1 MAAPTSNTTLTIDMI
16 TREALRILHQK
27 LNFIGNINRSYD
39 DSFAKKGAKIG
50 DTLRIRLPNQYT
62 VSSGAALALQDV
74 VEDKTTLSITNQHHV
89 DLQFNSSDLTL
100 KIDDFSERFI
110 KPAMAVLAAK
120 IEALT
125 LQAVLPAVPNVID
138 NSGSAFT
145 LAKVLQARKVLTDN
159 LAPNDDR
166 TVILDTQA
174 NVDLITDV
182 KGLFNDSA
190 TISKQYREGMVG
202 RTAGFD
208 FFENTLL
215 PRFTSGS
222 STTGT
227 ISGAVTTNGASSLVT
242 GAAVTFKK
250 GDVFTVGSSGT
261 GTYQVHPES
270 KDTTSTLQQFT
281 VTADVTAGTTVNFW
295 PPIYTSGAKQN
306 VNSSGIQNGATL
318 TKVGSASEV
327 FAQSVAFHKD
337 AFTFATADL
346 QMPDGVDMASRQVFD
361 GISMRLV
368 RQYDINYDTFPC
380 RLDVLWGA
388 AAIRPQLA
396 CRLYNNS

>member
-1 MAAPTSNTTLTIDMI
+1 MAAATSNTVLTLDQI
-16 TREALRILHQK
+16 TREALRVLHQK
-27 LNFIGNINRSYD
+27 LNFIGNMNRDYD

-50 DTLRIRLPNQYT
+50 DALRIRLPNQYT

-74 VEDKTTLSITNQHHV
+74 IEDKVSLTINNQHHV
-89 DLQFNSSDLTL
+89 DLQFTAADLTL

-120 IEALT
+120 IEALVFAD
-125 LQAVLPAVPNVID
+125 LLLKVPNVVD

-145 LAKVLQARKVLTDN
+145 LARSLQARKVLTDN
-159 LAPNDDR
+159 LAPNDNR
-166 TVILDTQA
+166 TFILDTQA
-174 NVDLITDV
+174 NVDLLTDV
-182 KGLFNDSA
+182 KGLFNSQEVL
-190 TISKQYREGMVG
+190 SKAYKEGIIG

-208 FFENTLL
+208 WYENTLL

-222 STTGT
+222 STTNT
-227 ISGAVTTNGASSLVT
+227 ISGAVTANGSTSLVT
-242 GAAVTFKK
+242 GTAVTFKK
-250 GDVFTVGSSGT
+250 GDVFTVGSAGT
-261 GTYQVHPES
+261 GTFQVHPES

-295 PPIYTSGAKQN
+295 PPIYTSGGRQN

-327 FAQSVAFHKD
+327 FAPSLAFHKD

-346 QMPDGVDMASRQVFD
+346 QMPDGVDMASRQTYD

-388 AAIRPQLA
+388 AAVRPQLA
-396 CRLYNNS
+396 CRVYNNS